1 MREMNIPPL
10 PASAVGV
17 ADRSAFIART
27 YLHLFGAIVAFAVVE
42 FGLFVTGV
50 ADAILDVVVATNWL
64 FILFGF
70 IVVATVA
77 SSMAH
82 RSLSRPMQYVALGI
96 YVVAEAL
103 IFAPILLLAD
113 TYYPGVIT
121 SAAFATLVGFS
132 VLTAVV
138 FVTRKDF
145 SFMRTALIWIG
156 LGALG
161 AIVASVLFGFELGT
175 LFSIAMIVFAG
186 AVILYN
192 TSNVLHHFP
201 TDRYVA
207 AALELFAAV
216 ALMFW
221 YVLRLFMGSRR

>member
-1 MREMNIPPL
+1 MREMDIPQI
-10 PASAVGV
+10 PADAASVGE
-17 ADRSAFIART
+17 RSAFITRT
-27 YLHLFGAIVAFAVVE
+27 YAHLFAAIMAFVAVEYVFFASGIAE
-42 FGLFVTGV
+42 ALLDFV
-50 ADAILDVVVATNWL
+50 LRTNWL
-64 FILFGF
+64 LIIFGF
-70 IVVATVA
+70 IAIASVA

-82 RSLSRPMQYVALGI
+82 RALSRPLQYLALGI

-103 IFAPILLLAD
+103 IFAPILLLAA
-113 TYYPGVIT
+113 TSYPGVIT
-121 SAAFATLVGFS
+121 SAAFATLVGFT
-132 VLTAVV
+132 VLTAIV

-156 LGALG
+156 FGALA
-161 AIVASVLFGFELGT
+161 AIVASVLVGFELGT

-221 YVLRLFMGSRR
+221 YILRLFMGRR

>member
-1 MREMNIPPL
+1 MRELNIPPI
-10 PASAVGV
+10 PADAASVT
-17 ADRSAFIART
+17 DRSLFITRT
-27 YLHLFGAIVAFAVVE
+27 YVHLFGAIMAFVAVEAV
-42 FGLFVTGV
+42 LFVSG
-50 ADAILDVVVATNWL
+50 AAEAILSFVAGTNWL

-70 IVVATVA
+70 ILIASVA

-82 RSLSRPMQYVALGI
+82 RSLSRPMQYVALSI

-103 IFAPILLLAD
+103 IFAPILLIAD
-113 TYYPGVIT
+113 MSYPGVIT
-121 SAAFATLVGFS
+121 SAAVATLAGFT
-132 VLTAVV
+132 VLTAIV
-138 FVTRKDF
+138 FVTRRDF

-156 LGALG
+156 LGALA
-161 AIVASVLFGFELGT
+161 AIVASILLGFELGT

-201 TDRYVA
+201 TDKYVA
-207 AALELFAAV
+207 ASLELFAAV

>member
-1 MREMNIPPL
+1 MREMNIPPI
-10 PASAVGV
+10 PAEA
-17 ADRSAFIART
+17 AAATDRSLFITRT
-27 YLHLFGAIVAFAVVE
+27 YTHLFGAIMAFTAVE
-42 FGLFVTGV
+42 YGLFVTGI
-50 ADAILDVVVATNWL
+50 AQRILDFVVATNWL
-64 FILFGF
+64 LVLFGF
-70 IVVATVA
+70 IVIATVA

-82 RSLSRPMQYVALGI
+82 RSLSKPMQYAALGI

-132 VLTAVV
+132 VLTAIV

-145 SFMRTALIWIG
+145 SFMRTALMWIG
-156 LGALG
+156 VGALA
-161 AIVASVLFGFELGT
+161 AIVASVVLGFELGT

-186 AVILYN
+186 GVILYN

-207 AALELFAAV
+207 ASLELFAAV

>member
-1 MREMNIPPL
+1 VRELNIPPI
-10 PASAVGV
+10 PADAASVGE
-17 ADRSAFIART
+17 RSTFLTRT
-27 YLHLFGAIVAFAVVE
+27 YVHLFAAIMAFVAVEYVFFA
-42 FGLFVTGV
+42 TGV
-50 ADAILDVVVATNWL
+50 AEAILDLVLRTNWL
-64 FILFGF
+64 IILFGF
-70 IVVATVA
+70 IVVASVA

-82 RSLSRPMQYVALGI
+82 RSLSRPLQYSALGI

-113 TYYPGVIT
+113 TSYPGAIT
-121 SAAFATLVGFS
+121 AAAFATLVGFT
-132 VLTAVV
+132 VLTAIV

-145 SFMRTALIWIG
+145 SFMRAALVWIG
-156 LGALG
+156 LGALA
-161 AIVASVLFGFELGT
+161 AIVASVIFGFELGT

>member
-1 MREMNIPPL
+1 MREMNVPAIP
-10 PASAVGV
+10 ADAAAVT
-17 ADRSAFIART
+17 DRSLFITRT
-27 YLHLFGAIVAFAVVE
+27 YTHLFGAIMAFTAVE
-42 FGLFVTGV
+42 YGLFVTGI
-50 ADAILDVVVATNWL
+50 ANRILDFVVATNWL
-64 FILFGF
+64 LVLFGF
-70 IVVATVA
+70 IVIATVA

-82 RSLSRPMQYVALGI
+82 RALSKPMQYTALGI

-132 VLTAVV
+132 VLTAIV

-145 SFMRTALIWIG
+145 SFMRTALIWVG
-156 LGALG
+156 VGALA
-161 AIVASVLFGFELGT
+161 AIVASVVLGFELGT

-186 AVILYN
+186 GVILYN

-207 AALELFAAV
+207 ASLELFAAV

>member
-1 MREMNIPPL
+1 MREFDTPPIPI
-10 PASAVGV
+10 SQTTV
-17 ADRSAFIART
+17 AARSAFITKT
-27 YLHLFGAIVAFAVVE
+27 YAHLFAAIVAFTVVE
-42 FGLFVTGV
+42 YALFVSGAAAAIFELV
-50 ADAILDVVVATNWL
+50 AATNWL
-64 FILFGF
+64 FVLLAF

-82 RSLSRPMQYVALGI
+82 RALSQPLQYLALGI

-103 IFAPILLLAD
+103 IFAPLLYLAD
-113 TYYPGVIT
+113 SLYPGTIVA
-121 SAAFATLVGFS
+121 AAFATLVGFTA
-132 VLTAVV
+132 LTAIV

-156 LGALG
+156 VGALL
-161 AIVASVLFGFELGT
+161 AIVASVVFGFQLGT

-201 TDRYVA
+201 EDRYVA